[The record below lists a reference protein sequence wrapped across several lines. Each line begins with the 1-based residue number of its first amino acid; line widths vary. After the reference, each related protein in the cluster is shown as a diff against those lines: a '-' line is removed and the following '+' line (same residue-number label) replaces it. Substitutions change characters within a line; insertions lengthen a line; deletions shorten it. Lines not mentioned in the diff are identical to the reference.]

1 LRPSTLCRPPQNPSL
16 AGHFVTY
23 ARSRRGPGVPPA
35 PVDPMLDC
43 RYAHARLAVEF
54 ATNRPAG
61 PITPTGPFGR
71 RGRVASL
78 SRVRVALLALARR
91 TSDIVSK
98 QSVGIRRFLSESP
111 RAGHRSRPVRTGKAL
126 LDLGSVGRF
135 VREYLVPT
143 VVTVCLGCMAI
154 ADGLALP
161 WSATIAVL
169 VGLGVHMAM
178 QIRHP

>member
-1 LRPSTLCRPPQNPSL
+1 
-16 AGHFVTY
+16 
-23 ARSRRGPGVPPA
+23 
-35 PVDPMLDC
+35 M
-43 RYAHARLAVEF
+43 
-54 ATNRPAG
+54 
-61 PITPTGPFGR
+61 
-71 RGRVASL
+71 ASL
-78 SRVRVALLALARR
+78 SRLRVALLALARR

-111 RAGHRSRPVRTGKAL
+111 GAGHRSRSVRTGKAW

-143 VVTVCLGCMAI
+143 AVTLFLGCMAI

-178 QIRHP
+178 QIGHS

>member
-1 LRPSTLCRPPQNPSL
+1 LRPSILCRPPQNPSL
-16 AGHFVTY
+16 AGHFVTR
-23 ARSRRGPGVPPA
+23 ARSRRAPAVPPA

-61 PITPTGPFGR
+61 PITPTGRFGR

-111 RAGHRSRPVRTGKAL
+111 RAGHRFPPVRTGKAL
-126 LDLGSVGRF
+126 LDLGSF

-178 QIRHP
+178 QIRHS